1 MDYVT
6 VNVRQP
12 PLDAVVVKAQAL
24 VIEPERVENGRV
36 EIIHRRHILDR
47 LVAEVVG
54 STVDIAGLYAAP
66 CHPDTEGMGVVVT
79 TKEFGTASFFV
90 HGGTPEL
97 ATPDDEGFFEETTL
111 FEVSEECRDRLV
123 GLFTFFG

>member
-1 MDYVT
+1 MYVGESIVAPLEPIGEPFV
-6 VNVRQP
+6 VNAHEVHDGGLQVVDV
-12 PLDAVVVKAQAL
+12 DAVFYTA
-24 VIEPERVENGRV
+24 I
-36 EIIHRRHILDR
+36 
-47 LVAEVVG
+47 AEVVG